1 MLILLRHGESTW
13 NAKNLFTGWVDVPL
27 SEKGEAEAKA
37 AGTLLAALASPP
49 DEVHTSLL
57 TRAIHTCNLA
67 LQGAGLSWLPV
78 QRHWRLNERH
88 YGALQGKDK
97 AQTTAEFGA
106 AQVKLWRRSYDVPP
120 PPLPA
125 TDPGHPAQDRRY
137 RLLPPEVL
145 PASEC
150 LKDVVRRTLPYWEDA
165 IVPSLRAGRH
175 VLVVAHGNSLRAL
188 IKHLEGI
195 SDGDIAELNVP
206 TGIPRVYEFDHHMK
220 LSATPRYLGDAAAA
234 EAAAKAVAAQA
245 DAKR

>member
-37 AGTLLAALASPP
+37 AGALLAGLATPP

-67 LQGAGLSWLPV
+67 LSGAGLSWLPV
-78 QRHWRLNERH
+78 RRHWRLNERH

-120 PPLPA
+120 PPLAPDA
-125 TDPGHPAQDRRY
+125 EGHASKDPRY
-137 RLLPPEVL
+137 ALLPPDVL

-150 LKDVVRRTLPYWEDA
+150 LKDVVKRTLPYWEDA
-165 IVPSLRAGRH
+165 IVPSLRAGRR

-195 SDGDIAELNVP
+195 SDDAIAELNVP
-206 TGIPRVYEFDHHMK
+206 TGIPRVYEFTK
-220 LSATPRYLGDAAAA
+220 ELQLAKPPRYLGDAAAA
-234 EAAAKAVAAQA
+234 EAKAKAVAAQA
-245 DAKR
+245 DAKQ